1 MTPSRSL
8 LLSAGRG
15 PVEVRRF
22 VALLAAHIAEALGL
36 PLPLDEEAPA
46 SVSLPLPDV
55 AAVEDWLGNHALVA
69 PLRGRSQR
77 KRWFVSVSL
86 HTPPATRVLRT
97 EAVAITAA
105 RAGGPGGQ
113 NVNKRSTAV
122 RATDPDSG
130 RSVRATGQRSQ
141 RDNRAEALAR
151 LQDQVESDNAARRAA
166 AKADLQQVHNSL
178 RTRAPVQR
186 TWQLDPR
193 GRLCSAGG

>member
-1 MTPSRSL
+1 MSQSRSL
-8 LLSAGRG
+8 LVSAGRG

-22 VALLAAHIAEALGL
+22 VALLAAHLAEVLGL
-36 PLPLDEEAPA
+36 PLHLAAEAPA
-46 SVSLPLPDV
+46 SVSLPLPDG

-113 NVNKRSTAV
+113 NVKKRSSAV

-141 RDNRAEALAR
+141 RDNRAAALAR
-151 LQDQVESDNAARRAA
+151 LEAQVEADNDARRAA
-166 AKADLQQVHNSL
+166 AKADLQCVHNQV
-178 RTRAPVQR
+178 RTRAPVSR
-186 TWQLDPR
+186 TWQLDAR
-193 GRLCSAGG
+193 GRLCSAGI